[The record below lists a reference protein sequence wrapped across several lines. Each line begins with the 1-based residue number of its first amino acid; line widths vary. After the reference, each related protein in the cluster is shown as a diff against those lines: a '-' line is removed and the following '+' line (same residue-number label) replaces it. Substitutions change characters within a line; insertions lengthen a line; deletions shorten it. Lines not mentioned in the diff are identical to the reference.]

1 MKNRFILGLAL
12 AAAAVSF
19 VGCAATKSSTVSD
32 YNDKA
37 KFKPVIGGPYRMEF
51 IKGISYKVDGSLK
64 QCSNAEFVA
73 YALAAYPTAHDV
85 IQIRAD
91 QHAHIVGSAGTTYD
105 CRYSGIAV
113 RYVPVD
119 NWKIITD
126 PLDAAAVGLSFGDFR
141 LEPRSELKPELKPEP
156 KPEPKP
162 SQLPF

>member
-19 VGCAATKSSTVSD
+19 VGCARTAPSTLSD

-37 KFKPVIGGPYRMEF
+37 KFKPVIGGPFRMEI
-51 IKGISYKVDGSLK
+51 IKAVSYKVNGSL
-64 QCSNAEFVA
+64 QACANVDFVSNVIATI
-73 YALAAYPTAHDV
+73 PTAHDV

-91 QHAHIVGSAGTTYD
+91 QTMRSVAASVTYD

-126 PLDAAAVGLSFGDFR
+126 PLDSAAISVPGIGDLKATRVDLSSDV
-141 LEPRSELKPELKPEP
+141 KPEP
-156 KPEPKP
+156 KPAP
-162 SQLPF
+162 SSSLLPF